1 MKLLMISGDR
11 SILNGKQGA
20 FYHMLEEFSK
30 HWERIDII
38 CPRIWGYSSLS
49 ILYQYQQKP
58 LFGNVHFH
66 PSSKGLLS
74 QPDFIMKKGE
84 ELIKEH
90 GHQVMTVH
98 EYAPFYNGRGAKKLT
113 KKTNIPYV
121 LEIHHIVG
129 YPKAASLAEFI
140 GRIMSRIYMKYD
152 VRTATQVRVVNHSME
167 KLLMR
172 WGVPYEKISVVPSF
186 YLDKEVAR
194 PAEKVD
200 KRYDIAFCARLVKNK
215 GLLEVIDALA
225 GLSRVTLI
233 VIGDG
238 PLKQAAEKRVAA
250 LGMLER
256 VTFTGWLPTQ
266 TEVMDAIQTA
276 RIFIQNS
283 KSEGGPRVSLEAMA
297 CGMPVLT
304 TRVGVMP
311 DIVRDGYNGMFL
323 SGDKMDI
330 VIKVDHLLHDP
341 PLRKAMG
348 TNARDIINKFEK
360 HTLLEKYAL
369 FVKSLALKPDE
380 SPSTYKAGT
389 LSATVAPVVKPV
401 DTLPPVSDQPVPV
414 APASSQA
421 QVPAAAPA
429 SASSPSV
436 AADKPATPPAS
447 TPALQTKADIVLPV
461 AVASAVPQSPL
472 PPPVVVN
479 STPVASSKSD
489 IVEAAV
495 PAVTNN
501 PISSKSA
508 AIDKTVTKEPAAPAT
523 DKPLPPTTSATPTE
537 EPADIPIS

>member
-1 MKLLMISGDR
+1 MISGDR

-98 EYAPFYNGRGAKKLT
+98 EYAPFYNGIGAKKLS

-129 YPKAASLAEFI
+129 YPKSASLTELI
-140 GRIMSRIYMKYD
+140 GRIMSRFYLKYD

-186 YLDKEVAR
+186 YLDKEVAK

-200 KRYDIAFCARLVKNK
+200 KRYDVAFCARLVPNK
-215 GLLEVIDALA
+215 GLLEVIEAVS
-225 GLSRVTLI
+225 GLSRVTLL

-238 PLKQAAEKRVAA
+238 PQKQAAEKRVAA

-266 TEVMDAIQTA
+266 TEVMEAIQTA

-311 DIVRDGYNGMFL
+311 DVVRDGFNGMFL

-330 VIKVDHLLHDP
+330 VIKIDHLLHDP
-341 PLRKAMG
+341 PLRKTLGM
-348 TNARDIINKFEK
+348 NARDIINKFEK
-360 HTLLEKYAL
+360 HTLLERYAL
-369 FVKSLALKPDE
+369 FIKSLSHTPDTA
-380 SPSTYKAGT
+380 PSTYVPSPS
-389 LSATVAPVVKPV
+389 SATAVPAAQTENVPASTDSTAPAPSSTPETTPLSEPVVPAQVQTAAPAPTETK
-401 DTLPPVSDQPVPV
+401 SAPV
-414 APASSQA
+414 APA
-421 QVPAAAPA
+421 
-429 SASSPSV
+429 
-436 AADKPATPPAS
+436 PATPPS
-447 TPALQTKADIVLPV
+447 
-461 AVASAVPQSPL
+461 AVAQTPPSVAPAAKEPVKKE
-472 PPPVVVN
+472 PPP
-479 STPVASSKSD
+479 
-489 IVEAAV
+489 
-495 PAVTNN
+495 
-501 PISSKSA
+501 
-508 AIDKTVTKEPAAPAT
+508 PAAP
-523 DKPLPPTTSATPTE
+523 LSTE
-537 EPADIPIS
+537 APADIPIS